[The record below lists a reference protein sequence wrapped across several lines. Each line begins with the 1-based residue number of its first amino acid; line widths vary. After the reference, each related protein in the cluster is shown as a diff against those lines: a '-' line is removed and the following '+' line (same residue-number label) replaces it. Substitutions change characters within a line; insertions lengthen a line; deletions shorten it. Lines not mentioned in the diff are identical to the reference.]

1 MARRLVPERKAIE
14 KKLLDIQPSR
24 SSSPINTLGNENQE
38 ATWLRGFEDKLGV
51 KVTNE
56 TAN

>member
-14 KKLLDIQPSR
+14 KKLLEIQPSDDN
-24 SSSPINTLGNENQE
+24 SPINTQGIGNEE

-51 KVTNE
+51 KVTNK